1 MNMKKIVL
9 LYWGKGGNVERTA
22 RTMYGLFDADTIDI
36 FDVVSFDVI
45 NIKNYELMIL
55 GHSTI
60 GAEDW
65 QDAKDDNE
73 WNAFFR
79 RLEKIEDLNITAA
92 SFGLG
97 DQILYPDHFVDAL
110 GIYKEEMDKMNI
122 PIIGQWPTDGY
133 RYTDSD
139 GEKDGTFYGLALDV
153 DNEPELSLERMEK
166 WSGLLKDKLNI

>member
-1 MNMKKIVL
+1 MKKIVL

-22 RTMYGLFDADTIDI
+22 KTVYGLFDPEIIDI
-36 FDVVSFDVI
+36 FDVVSFDI
-45 NIKNYELMIL
+45 NNLKNYKLMIL

-79 RLEKIEDLNITAA
+79 KLEKLENRNITSA

-110 GIYKEEMDKMNI
+110 GIYKEEMDKSGI
-122 PIIGQWPTDGY
+122 PIICQWPTDGY

-139 GEKDGTFYGLALDV
+139 GEKDGKFYGLALDV
-153 DNEPELSLERMEK
+153 DNEPELSLERMK
-166 WSGLLKDKLNI
+166 QWTDQLKTKIGI

>member
-1 MNMKKIVL
+1 MKKIVL

-22 RTMYGLFDADTIDI
+22 NKVYSMFDPQTIDI
-36 FDVVSFDVI
+36 FDVVSFDVNSI
-45 NIKNYELMIL
+45 NNYDLMIL

-65 QDAKDDNE
+65 QEAKADNE

-79 RLEKIEDLNITAA
+79 KLEAFDNKKVTAA

-97 DQILYPDHFVDAL
+97 DQILYPDHFVDSL
-110 GIYKEEMDKMNI
+110 GVYQEEMDGMNI
-122 PIIGQWPTDGY
+122 PTIGAWPTESY

-139 GEKDGTFYGLALDV
+139 GEKNGMFFGLALDV
-153 DNEPELSLERMEK
+153 DNEPELTIERIIQWTTDIKKEI
-166 WSGLLKDKLNI
+166 GL

>member
-1 MNMKKIVL
+1 MKKIVL

-22 RTMYGLFDADTIDI
+22 KTVYGLFDPEIIDI
-36 FDVVSFDVI
+36 FDVVSFDI
-45 NIKNYELMIL
+45 NNLKNYELMIL

-79 RLEKIEDLNITAA
+79 KLEKLENRNITSA

-110 GIYKEEMDKMNI
+110 GIYKEEMDKSGI

-139 GEKDGTFYGLALDV
+139 GEKGGKFYGLALDV
-153 DNEPELSLERMEK
+153 DNEPELSLERMK
-166 WSGLLKDKLNI
+166 QWTDQLKSKIGI

>member
-1 MNMKKIVL
+1 MKKIVL

-22 RTMYGLFDADTIDI
+22 KTVYGLFDPEIIDI
-36 FDVVSFDVI
+36 FDVVSFDI
-45 NIKNYELMIL
+45 NNLKNYELMIL

-79 RLEKIEDLNITAA
+79 KLEKLENRNITSA

-110 GIYKEEMDKMNI
+110 GIYKEEMDKSGI

-139 GEKDGTFYGLALDV
+139 GEKDGKFYGLALDV
-153 DNEPELSLERMEK
+153 DNEPELSLERMK
-166 WSGLLKDKLNI
+166 QWTDQLKSKIGI